1 MVAQRPAGA
10 AWGRAGA
17 CAPELAEAYRWC
29 AALARSHYENFTIA
43 SWLMP
48 RRMRPHMHAIYAYAR
63 MADDFADEEVSLE
76 KLDGWE
82 RELELAYQGRPRHPV
97 FVALAD
103 TVRRFDLPRQPFLDL
118 LEAFRRDV
126 NFAGFESKEEMHG
139 YTRLSAEPV
148 GRLVLYLF
156 GYRDA
161 ERQRLSDAVCTGLQL
176 TNFWQD
182 IARDLAKG
190 RIYLPRRDLAR
201 FGCSA
206 EDLRAGRPGAGFR
219 ALMRE
224 EVEYARALLRRGAD
238 LYRLVDR
245 RLGRDV
251 LIFAGGGLAIARA
264 LERVG
269 FDVFRQRPTLRP
281 FDYLKLGM
289 RALCGRLDD

>member
-1 MVAQRPAGA
+1 MVAQRPARA
-10 AWGRAGA
+10 AWGRAEA
-17 CAPELAEAYRWC
+17 CGPELAEAYRWC

-63 MADDFADEEVSLE
+63 MADDFADEEFSLE
-76 KLDGWE
+76 KLDAWE

-126 NFAGFESKEEMHG
+126 SFAGFESKEEMHG

-161 ERQRLSDAVCTGLQL
+161 ERQRLSDAVCSGLQL

-206 EDLRAGRPGAGFR
+206 EDLRAGRLSAGFR

-251 LIFAGGGLAIARA
+251 LIFAGGGLAIVRA

-269 FDVFRQRPTLRP
+269 FDVFRQRPALRP